1 MVSNAVFPHSLYSLI
16 DFDRYILLI
25 IFGILCYLFY
35 RFFLQDVSA
44 ERHES
49 LRNHFKN
56 LIRNAIVFSLS
67 FILYSV
73 CFSYSNESS
82 FFLKLSPSLASL
94 TFITGAIVFVKC
106 SRLFILQYLF
116 LNSLRAGVPLLL
128 VNIFSLLLSIT
139 IIFWSL
145 SQLFGINLT
154 PLLATSAA
162 FSVILGLAMQD
173 TLGNLFAGISLQVD
187 KTFEI
192 DDWLEVQ
199 NGLIKITGQVKE
211 MTWRSTVLCGL
222 TDEMITLPNKLIASC
237 QVSNFSP
244 DKNPIIRSQIFRI
257 KLNQDSMKAKELIE
271 TAVSQIS
278 GIRGIPS
285 PYAYI
290 QEVTESWI
298 TIKVIY
304 FIDNYGSQWK
314 LGDKIFE
321 RSLHLLKQNG
331 IELAKQV
338 IEYQNVDSKNESK
351 SNNQAN

>member
-1 MVSNAVFPHSLYSLI
+1 MVSNAVFPHSLYSLL
-16 DFDRYILLI
+16 DFDRYLLLI
-25 IFGILCYLFY
+25 IFCVLCYLFY

-49 LRNHFKN
+49 IRNHFKN
-56 LIRNAIVFSLS
+56 LIRNTIVFSSTFALFS
-67 FILYSV
+67 L
-73 CFSYSNESS
+73 CFSYSNESA
-82 FFLKLSPSLASL
+82 FFLKLSPSLASI
-94 TFITGAIVFVKC
+94 TFITGAILFVNC

-116 LNSLRAGVPLLL
+116 LNSLRAGVPLLI
-128 VNIFSLLLSIT
+128 VNIFSLLLTIT
-139 IIFWSL
+139 IGFWSL

-192 DDWLEVQ
+192 DDWLEIQ

-222 TDEMITLPNKLIASC
+222 NDEMITLPNKLIASC

-244 DKNPIIRSQIFRI
+244 DKTPIIRNQVFRI
-257 KLNQDSMKAKELIE
+257 KIHQDSMKAKELIE

-290 QEVTESWI
+290 QEVTENWI
-298 TIKVIY
+298 SIKVIY
-304 FIDNYGSQWK
+304 FIDNYGSQWS

-321 RSLHLLKQNG
+321 KALALLKQNG
-331 IELAKQV
+331 IELARQV
-338 IEYQNVDSKNESK
+338 VQYQKIGFENESQ
-351 SNNQAN
+351 SN